1 MDYLRGDKM
10 ERWREEVEFDLEAM
24 ERIVNIVDH
33 YPMSLRDCARIIE
46 AAALLCQHKTSNG
59 VIMELNRLT
68 EQYGLR

>member
-1 MDYLRGDKM
+1 M
-10 ERWREEVEFDLEAM
+10 ERWREEVEFDPEAM

-59 VIMELNRLT
+59 VIMELNRLS

>member
-10 ERWREEVEFDLEAM
+10 ERWREEVEFDPEAM

-33 YPMSLRDCARIIE
+33 YPMSLRDCARIVE
-46 AAALLCQHKTSNG
+46 AAALLCQYKTSNG

>member
-1 MDYLRGDKM
+1 M